1 MLKTVTNQMDT
12 ITLLKEYAEGDV
24 GSVEKTLASVAARWI
39 AVEPAAAGD
48 PLLTEL
54 LGRAR
59 LWRATHEGADSF
71 LFAQLPT
78 RRTTI
83 LDFFGGG
90 GGACGGAK
98 VTSVTKTP
106 TPITIGSQRYFIYCD
121 GACQANG
128 RRGARAGY
136 GGVLQASDGRELE
149 TVSEALATHETQT
162 NQRAELRAL
171 EWAFRKAAEIAAK
184 DKTATTEIHT
194 DSEYAMKCFT
204 EWGAGWAAKGW
215 RKAGGDPVLHQDI
228 IRPMWDMWKMRGNTM
243 RLHHVSAHTGAGDRH
258 SKGNARADALAVASL
273 NRNTH

>member
-12 ITLLKEYAEGDV
+12 IALLKEYAEGDV
-24 GSVEKTLASVAARWI
+24 GSVERTLALVAARWI
-39 AVEPAAAGD
+39 AAEPTAAQD
-48 PLLTEL
+48 TLLADV

-59 LWRATHEGADSF
+59 LWRATHEGADTF

-83 LDFFGGG
+83 LDFFGGVSSSG
-90 GGACGGAK
+90 SG
-98 VTSVTKTP
+98 STKATATP
-106 TPITIGSQRYFIYCD
+106 VTIGSQRYFIYCD

-136 GGVLQASDGRELE
+136 GDVLQAPDGRELE

-171 EWAFRKAAEIAAK
+171 QWAFTKAAEVAAK

-228 IRPMWDMWKMRGNTM
+228 IRPMWEMWKMRGSTM
-243 RLHHVSAHTGAGDRH
+243 RLHHVAAHTGAGDRH

-273 NRNTH
+273 NKNAH

>member
-1 MLKTVTNQMDT
+1 LLKTVTNQMDT
-12 ITLLKEYAEGDV
+12 IALLKEYAEGDV
-24 GSVEKTLASVAARWI
+24 GSVEKTLALVAARWI
-39 AVEPAAAGD
+39 AAEPSAAQD

-59 LWRATHEGADSF
+59 LWRATHEGADAF

-83 LDFFGGG
+83 LDFFGCSASG
-90 GGACGGAK
+90 
-98 VTSVTKTP
+98 SSTKAIPTP
-106 TPITIGSQRYFIYCD
+106 TPVTIGSQRYFIYCD

-136 GGVLQASDGRELE
+136 GGVLQAPDGRELE
-149 TVSEALATHETQT
+149 TVSEALATHESQT

-171 EWAFRKAAEIAAK
+171 QWAFTKAAEVAAK

-228 IRPMWDMWKMRGNTM
+228 IRPMWEMWKMRGSTM
-243 RLHHVSAHTGAGDRH
+243 RLHHVAAHTGARDRH

-273 NRNTH
+273 H